1 MAMPRVTQH
10 CAMMMMTERREAR
23 SEVGNKQMVF
33 SENNTK
39 NPQYFRLT
47 DLSRHPKIQAYNTR
61 YYSYRYHFLVLV
73 VLVLVEGSG
82 GGTN

>member
-1 MAMPRVTQH
+1 
-10 CAMMMMTERREAR
+10 MMMTERREAR
-23 SEVGNKQMVF
+23 SEVGKGKVF
-33 SENNTK
+33 CENNTK
-39 NPQYFRLT
+39 NPEYFRLT